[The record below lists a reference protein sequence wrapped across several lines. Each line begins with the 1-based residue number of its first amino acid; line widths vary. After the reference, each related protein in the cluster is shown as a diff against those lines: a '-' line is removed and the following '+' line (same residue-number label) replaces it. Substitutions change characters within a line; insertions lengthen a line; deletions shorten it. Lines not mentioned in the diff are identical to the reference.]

1 MASPTQPAE
10 PLPVNILVLDED
22 GPAAVA
28 LRQVL
33 DSEGWRVRVIS
44 DARQLLT
51 ELRVGVWSL
60 VIANFALL
68 GVDCPGFLTLR
79 EIYYVP
85 SDEGCGLRCAI
96 FILAL
101 G

>member
-1 MASPTQPAE
+1 MASPTQPTE

-22 GPAAVA
+22 GPSAVA

-33 DSEGWRVRVIS
+33 DAEGWRVRLAA

-60 VIANFALL
+60 VIANVDML
-68 GVDCPGFLTLR
+68 GFDSPGFLMLR
-79 EIYYVP
+79 DLATVP
-85 SDEGCGLRCAI
+85 VDEGGRIRCL
-96 FILAL
+96 FLVP
-101 G
+101 